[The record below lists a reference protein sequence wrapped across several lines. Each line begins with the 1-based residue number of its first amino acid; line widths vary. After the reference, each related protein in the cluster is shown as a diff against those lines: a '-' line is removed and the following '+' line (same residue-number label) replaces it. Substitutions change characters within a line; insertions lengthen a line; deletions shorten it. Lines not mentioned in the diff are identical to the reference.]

1 MLLWG
6 TGFGGRSPNGFCWDI
21 KIVTCLIL
29 LLMCLLP
36 AELPYTKKFIWASIT
51 SPSLR
56 GFIFFKS
63 KVAIQAEHTY
73 TLYPN
78 S

>member
-6 TGFGGRSPNGFCWDI
+6 TGFGGRSPSVFCWSI

-29 LLMCLLP
+29 LLMCLLS
-36 AELPYTKKFIWASIT
+36 AELPCTKKFIWASIT
-51 SPSLR
+51 SPSLK
-56 GFIFFKS
+56 GFTFFNS
-63 KVAIQAEHTY
+63 KVATQAEHTY
-73 TLYPN
+73 TLHPD